1 MTTQPTIST
10 ETVSKTTAGAAAPI
24 RGSRRRFRP
33 HGSPVGRATA
43 PNFRARLAAAFR
55 SLGVGVDEKTG
66 FGRTKAFY
74 RDGGGEWT
82 YALS

>member
-10 ETVSKTTAGAAAPI
+10 ETVSKATAGAAASI
-24 RGSRRRFRP
+24 RGSRRHSRP
-33 HGSPVGRATA
+33 RGSLVARVTA

-82 YALS
+82 YALT